1 VPLPI
6 AKPLAAATPPPLD
19 KITEHLSPPMCS
31 PPVVSKMKIHA
42 DEMAAYG
49 IAYVLTGLDEEFYN
63 PMVSSIVTQC

>member
-6 AKPLAAATPPPLD
+6 AKPLTAATPPLLD
-19 KITEHLSPPMCS
+19 KITKHLSPPMCS
-31 PPVVSKMKIHA
+31 PVVSKMKTHA
-42 DEMAAYG
+42 DEMAAYD